1 MRPTFAFTF
10 PTGAVAKSRP
20 SFVVTSQRL
29 TGGVCMFLISFVQ
42 LQAKNRSIIPW
53 CTSTIS
59 HEIHLY
65 HVSTQHF
72 SHSTARSLSTKSTKW
87 RTWLVQWLF
96 GSANQFLAGETA
108 LKLRI
113 REKWRTP
120 SFHIIQKCVHQIV
133 FTKKKTCNYSIM
145 IYVYCFHYIIIST
158 IISIYSKKYCHQM
171 DQLWNKWMSVWLH
184 CGHCCGLQCFN
195 MFQSC
200 TYIGTFK
207 GLTLW

>member
-1 MRPTFAFTF
+1 M
-10 PTGAVAKSRP
+10 
-20 SFVVTSQRL
+20 
-29 TGGVCMFLISFVQ
+29 
-42 LQAKNRSIIPW
+42 KNRSIIPW

-72 SHSTARSLSTKSTKW
+72 SHSTASSLSTKSTKW

-96 GSANQFLAGETA
+96 GTANQFLAGETA

-113 REKWRTP
+113 REKWRT
-120 SFHIIQKCVHQIV
+120 SFHFIQTCVHQIV
-133 FTKKKTCNYSIM
+133 FTKKKTCNYPIM
-145 IYVYCFHYIIIST
+145 IYIYIHIYIHIFHYIIITIIST
-158 IISIYSKKYCHQM
+158 IISIYSNKCCHHQM
-171 DQLWNKWMSVWLH
+171 DQLWNKWMSDWLH
-184 CGHCCGLQCFN
+184 CGLCCGLHCFN